1 MAKYQSEGFE
11 WIYLACACTN
21 TQKLGD
27 LLETLFGEPEDIDP
41 EQLETETT
49 KTLCQQATEAEEAAM
64 KAKHD
69 SLPTDGVTCITI
81 TSVPI
86 PIEFGIPEANLP
98 ETENIKAPSTKNPA
112 KKVTHF
118 YYHCQLCSH
127 NSQNK
132 SSMMTHTRRCLQI
145 KLICKLCRKE
155 YESTKGIENHINET
169 HEGHYDP

>member
-1 MAKYQSEGFE
+1 MV
-11 WIYLACACTN
+11 
-21 TQKLGD
+21 D
-27 LLETLFGEPEDIDP
+27 LLKTLFGEPEDINP

-49 KTLCQQATEAEEAAM
+49 KTLRQQATEAEEAAM
-64 KAKHD
+64 KAKHGP
-69 SLPTDGVTCITI
+69 LPTDGATHITI

-86 PIEFGIPEANLP
+86 PIEFGIPEM
-98 ETENIKAPSTKNPA
+98 ENIKAPSTKNPA

-127 NSQNK
+127 HSQNK

-145 KLICKLCRKE
+145 KLVCKLCRKE
-155 YESTKGIENHINET
+155 YKLTEGIENHINET

>member
-11 WIYLACACTN
+11 QIYLACAGTN
-21 TQKLGD
+21 TQKLVD
-27 LLETLFGEPEDIDP
+27 LLETLFGELEDIDP

-49 KTLCQQATEAEEAAM
+49 KTLHQQATEAEEAAL
-64 KAKHD
+64 KAAHGP
-69 SLPTDGVTCITI
+69 LPTNGVTRISI

-86 PIEFGIPEANLP
+86 PIEFGIPEANWP

-145 KLICKLCRKE
+145 KLVCKLCRKE
-155 YESTKGIENHINET
+155 NESTEGIESHINEA
-169 HEGHYDP
+169 HKGHYDL

>member
-1 MAKYQSEGFE
+1 M
-11 WIYLACACTN
+11 
-21 TQKLGD
+21 D

-49 KTLCQQATEAEEAAM
+49 KTLHQQATEAEEAAM
-64 KAKHD
+64 KAKHGP
-69 SLPTDGVTCITI
+69 LPTNGVTRITI

-98 ETENIKAPSTKNPA
+98 EMENIKAPSTKNPT

-118 YYHCQLCSH
+118 YYRCQLCSH
-127 NSQNK
+127 NSQDK

-145 KLICKLCRKE
+145 KLVCKLCRKE
-155 YESTKGIENHINET
+155 YESTEGIENHINET
-169 HEGHYDP
+169 HEGHYDL